1 MFCMNCGAQ
10 IPDEAKYCLNCG
22 TKLGVVESSPV
33 IKSNNNHGLRMVPAK
48 CTNCG
53 GTLQVDS
60 MAKVATCIY
69 CNSNFVVE
77 QAINNYNIQFSGN
90 MTVGSAV
97 INVNGVNIDNL
108 LARALDFENNGQLDK
123 AITYFNKV
131 LDIDINNSSAK
142 LGVQRATTLGQAYM
156 SERSGNVEDAL
167 WFYSR
172 VLGIDPNCRF
182 AKIGRD
188 RISKFLDEYVYI
200 RKIIPC
206 IITDNEM
213 VEVRRKTITHVKPS
227 AVLVYEISKM
237 RLNESFVFREST
249 FSFNYCDGGKNS
261 SHSFNVE
268 GSSRLLYKFVEN
280 AQKGIFPKISEM
292 PR

>member
-10 IPDEAKYCLNCG
+10 IPDGAKFCVNCG
-22 TKLGVVESSPV
+22 TKLGVAESASV
-33 IKSNNNHGLRMVPAK
+33 IKSNNNQGLRMVPAK

-77 QAINNYNIQFSGN
+77 QAINNYNIQLSGN
-90 MTVGSAV
+90 LTVGSAV

-108 LARALDFENNGQLDK
+108 LARALDFENNGQFDK

-131 LDIDINNSSAK
+131 LDMDINNSSAK
-142 LGVQRATTLGQAYM
+142 TGIQRATALGQAYM
-156 SERSGNVEDAL
+156 SERTGNVEDAL

-172 VLGIDPNCRF
+172 VLGIDPNCNM
-182 AKIGRD
+182 AIIGRNKM
-188 RISKFLDEYVYI
+188 SKILDEYVYI
-200 RKIIPC
+200 RRVIPC
-206 IITDNEM
+206 IITDHEM

-237 RLNESFVFREST
+237 RLNESFVFREGT
-249 FSFNYCDGGKNS
+249 FSFYYRDGGKNS
-261 SHSFNVE
+261 SHSFTID
-268 GSSRLLYKFVEN
+268 GSSRPIYQFVKN